1 MTVMSTNVG
10 IEALLSDLG
19 KATRRGTRR
28 CPQCGMFVLLF
39 DKNMIFRN
47 IKIVNRHLQ
56 IC

>member
-39 DKNMIFRN
+39 DK
-47 IKIVNRHLQ
+47 KIDLS
-56 IC
+56 